1 MYFQARSIDPKN
13 SGPSGMVSARNLVLA
28 VFALAAFATIVW
40 TAFSPLGKASLFRT
54 HSASGASADPRSVKI
69 PKVVLWSWER
79 PDDLSSVDPRDTAVA
94 FLAGTIFIEPR
105 AQNGLATTTVVRR
118 PRLQP
123 LRVSP
128 ETNLMAVVRIESSGG
143 AALDSQAQK
152 ETVNSILSLSDWP
165 GVQSLQID
173 FDALKS
179 EQAFYKS
186 LLIELRERLPRE
198 TPLSVT
204 ALVSWCTSDPWLDE
218 LPAGVVD
225 EAVPMLFRM
234 GQGSANL
241 AHDFSS
247 SRDFTVEICRG
258 SLGIATDE
266 AFSQAILTG
275 EFTKKTFGWKNRRIY
290 VFHPAAWNPQSARN
304 AISELNR
311 WHDKSS
317 ASR

>member
-1 MYFQARSIDPKN
+1 VYFRTRSVDAK
-13 SGPSGMVSARNLVLA
+13 SSSPSVMVTPRNLVLA
-28 VFALAAFATIVW
+28 VFALAVFATILW
-40 TAFSPLGKASLFRT
+40 TAFSPLVKASLFQR
-54 HSASGASADPRSVKI
+54 HSASGPSADSRSARI
-69 PKVVLWSWER
+69 PTIVLWSWER

-94 FLAGTIFIEPR
+94 FLAGTIFIKPR
-105 AQNGLATTTVVRR
+105 AQKSSATPAVVRR

-123 LRVSP
+123 LRIP
-128 ETNLMAVVRIESSGG
+128 HKTNLMAVVRIESSGG
-143 AALDSQAQK
+143 AALDSQSQK

-179 EQAFYKS
+179 EQEFYKS
-186 LLIELRERLPRE
+186 LLIELRQRLPQE

-241 AHDFSS
+241 AHDLTS

-266 AFSQAILTG
+266 PFSQAILTG
-275 EFTKKTFGWKNRRIY
+275 EFAKKAGWKNRRIY

-304 AISELNR
+304 TVSELNR
-311 WHDKSS
+311 WHDASS
-317 ASR
+317 AWR